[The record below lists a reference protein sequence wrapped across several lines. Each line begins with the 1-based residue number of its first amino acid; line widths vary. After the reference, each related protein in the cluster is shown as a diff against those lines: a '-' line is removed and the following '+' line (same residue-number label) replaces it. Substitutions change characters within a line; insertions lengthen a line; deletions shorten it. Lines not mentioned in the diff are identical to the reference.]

1 MLEAIWEAV
10 SDSLIALPVL
20 VVIYTL
26 IEFMEHKGGVKF
38 EKMVASSKKTG
49 PLWGAGI
56 GCIPQCGFSAIM
68 ADLYS
73 KRMITIGTLFAVFIA
88 TSDEALAILMQ
99 NPKQNILSLLALIG
113 CKLVLAIIFGYV
125 FDLIFKKENK
135 KLVADNLEHSTHHD
149 HEHTH
154 SHDEKAEENCETCKI
169 EEVSCDACGHNH
181 LHHSH
186 ELENEDGANKK
197 KVIWHIILQGLIHA
211 LIIFGIIL
219 ATNLVIQIVL
229 ELAGGEEVLA
239 TILGKNAWYQPFI
252 CALIG
257 LIPNCAGSVVLTEL
271 YLSGLLSFA
280 SCLGGLCTGA
290 GVGLI
295 ILFKNKKDIKHNL
308 FIVLMLY
315 MVGAI
320 IGLIFNLFMPFNLL

>member
-1 MLEAIWEAV
+1 MWEAIWEAV
-10 SDSLIALPVL
+10 KDSLIALPVL
-20 VVIYTL
+20 VVVYIL

-68 ADLYS
+68 ADLFS
-73 KRMITIGTLFAVFIA
+73 KKMITIGTLFAVFIA
-88 TSDEALAILMQ
+88 TSDEAIVTLLQ

-113 CKLVLAIIFGYV
+113 CKLVLAIIIGYV

-135 KLVADNLEHSTHHD
+135 KLVSDNIEHSSHHD

-154 SHDEKAEENCETCKI
+154 SHDEHEEKCETCEVEKI
-169 EEVSCDACGHNH
+169 SCESCGHNH
-181 LHHSH
+181 LHHTH
-186 ELENEDGANKK
+186 EFEDEKGKNKG
-197 KVIWHIILQGLIHA
+197 KVFWHIVLQGLLHA
-211 LIIFGIIL
+211 LIIFAIIL
-219 ATNLVIQIVL
+219 GTNLVIKIVL

-239 TILGKNAWYQPFI
+239 MLLGKEAWYQPFI

-295 ILFKNKKDIKHNL
+295 ILFKNKKNIKQNL
-308 FIVLMLY
+308 FILLMLY
-315 MVGAI
+315 LIGVLV
-320 IGLIFNLFMPFNLL
+320 GLIFNLFMPFNLL